1 MNSHRSTVRI
11 KKETLEGD
19 YMVRALRSKDL
30 ESVME
35 IWRNTNIQA
44 HSFITEDYWN
54 NNYNL
59 VKEIL
64 PQAEVYIYET
74 KGRIQGFIGIDSG
87 YIAGLFVL
95 QEEQSKGVGQ
105 ALVEVV
111 KEQYNQLSLKVYEKN
126 IKAISFYEKQGFNK
140 QSKAIDE
147 STGEVEIFMV
157 WEK

>member
-1 MNSHRSTVRI
+1 
-11 KKETLEGD
+11 
-19 YMVRALRSKDL
+19 MVRALRSKDL

-74 KGRIQGFIGIDSG
+74 KGRIQGFIGINSG